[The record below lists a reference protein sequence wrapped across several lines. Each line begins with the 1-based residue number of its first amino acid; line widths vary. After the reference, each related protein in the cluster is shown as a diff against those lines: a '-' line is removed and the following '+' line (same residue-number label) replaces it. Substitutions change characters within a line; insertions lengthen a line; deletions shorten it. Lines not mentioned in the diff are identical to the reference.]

1 VGRDTQIVFTKSIPS
16 NSPGCRFEISVVSS
30 GLSGQFYPGAGSSPQ
45 RQQDT
50 VRGSVLLGTPKRLVT
65 FIVHGLSDNQFSF
78 WPLRNSL
85 QTEWAGRPSR
95 IVDAHFDFPE
105 CLSIKTGAQ
114 RLADHVGRFSFYP
127 GDRIAFVAHSMGGL
141 MVRRMLADGLLA
153 VNVPVV
159 GLVTL
164 GTPHLGYPYLPGLD
178 ENFKCGVQVQE
189 MESRLFDGNPLL
201 QSGTMS
207 PFLTE
212 LYTTWNPS
220 QVGYR
225 WFAAGGAFCDT
236 RLRSWPSAISSVVN
250 GCRRE
255 NPSSDGV
262 VCLDSALVTYPQ
274 SEARMVPTERFSDP
288 EKVYMHGNS
297 VGWPVAANVLCG
309 TPVPPFLA
317 SKRSLTNPLNNESLF
332 DQIRSFL
339 DAL

>member
-1 VGRDTQIVFTKSIPS
+1 
-16 NSPGCRFEISVVSS
+16 
-30 GLSGQFYPGAGSSPQ
+30 
-45 RQQDT
+45 
-50 VRGSVLLGTPKRLVT
+50 
-65 FIVHGLSDNQFSF
+65 
-78 WPLRNSL
+78 
-85 QTEWAGRPSR
+85 
-95 IVDAHFDFPE
+95 
-105 CLSIKTGAQ
+105 
-114 RLADHVGRFSFYP
+114 
-127 GDRIAFVAHSMGGL
+127 

-309 TPVPPFLA
+309 TPVN
-317 SKRSLTNPLNNESLF
+317 SSSYRSLTEPPRDESLF
-332 DQIRSFL
+332 KQIVRFL
-339 DAL
+339 NEL